1 MFTLQICCARMDD
14 DVGSNRGAAAPTA
27 APPCIIHPSG
37 SICFQTLVVYFNLD
51 LVTGLEIAVDCF
63 VAVSLEQLVP
73 HADRMD
79 PVLAYN
85 NLRWHS
91 LDRRG
96 RNHLSDGLHRKL
108 DLVSS
113 THCGKAKA
121 EDGYCYEVA
130 YSVHNIRV
138 FERALA
144 CRRTKPTPPFG
155 RSLSNRRL
163 DLRGRTSL
171 QKNSRKDAKSWKRS
185 AAPHDHEG
193 RLPLGAGKLLRRKWV
208 CCARFLLKRRPPRIA
223 IKRLESML
231 CNRCRA
237 LLAAWDQSSR
247 LRLVH
252 GPIETVGSLVDYL
265 NQLCHR
271 FAHDSNL
278 ARQVWFGPT

>member
-1 MFTLQICCARMDD
+1 MALAADTTGKCVVSCGRKRTSRVLMTFWHALKLSCLNTFFVADLSHHYD
-14 DVGSNRGAAAPTA
+14 DVDSNRAAAAPTA
-27 APPCIIHPSG
+27 ASPFIIHPSG

-63 VAVSLEQLVP
+63 VTVSLEQLVP
-73 HADRMD
+73 RADRMD

-113 THCGKAKA
+113 THYGKAKA

-163 DLRGRTSL
+163 DLR
-171 QKNSRKDAKSWKRS
+171 
-185 AAPHDHEG
+185 P
-193 RLPLGAGKLLRRKWV
+193 
-208 CCARFLLKRRPPRIA
+208 
-223 IKRLESML
+223 
-231 CNRCRA
+231 
-237 LLAAWDQSSR
+237 
-247 LRLVH
+247 
-252 GPIETVGSLVDYL
+252 
-265 NQLCHR
+265 
-271 FAHDSNL
+271 
-278 ARQVWFGPT
+278 

>member
-1 MFTLQICCARMDD
+1 MSRRLETGPTNITSDRNITLLRDLPKQEGKR
-14 DVGSNRGAAAPTA
+14 P
-27 APPCIIHPSG
+27 
-37 SICFQTLVVYFNLD
+37 ICFHTLIVYFNLD

-63 VAVSLEQLVP
+63 VTVSLEQLVP
-73 HADRMD
+73 RADHMD
-79 PVLAYN
+79 PVLAYK

-121 EDGYCYEVA
+121 EDDYCYEVT

-163 DLRGRTSL
+163 DLRPCGEINLRVLFGIAPRTL
-171 QKNSRKDAKSWKRS
+171 
-185 AAPHDHEG
+185 
-193 RLPLGAGKLLRRKWV
+193 
-208 CCARFLLKRRPPRIA
+208 
-223 IKRLESML
+223 
-231 CNRCRA
+231 
-237 LLAAWDQSSR
+237 
-247 LRLVH
+247 
-252 GPIETVGSLVDYL
+252 
-265 NQLCHR
+265 
-271 FAHDSNL
+271 
-278 ARQVWFGPT
+278 